1 MYTLTNNIIAIK
13 VAAQGAELQ
22 SIYHIQNNLEY
33 MWSGNPA
40 YWGKKSPVLFPIV
53 GELKD
58 KKYRYQGNE
67 YQLSRHGFA
76 REMEFAVTAQTKTSI
91 TFSIKSSNKTLDK
104 YPFQFS
110 FSIKYSLQENILS
123 ITYIVENKDNK
134 KMFFSVGGHPAF
146 KVPLM
151 NGTAFDDYYL
161 LLEQT
166 ENVGRYPITP
176 DGLIDRTPTPLIT
189 NTNKIPLT
197 KNLFSKDALVFK
209 ELQSK
214 TISIVSDK
222 TIHGLKV
229 SFEGFPYMGI
239 WSTKGADFVCIE
251 PWCGIA
257 DTVDATGK
265 LEEKEGIQSLN
276 PGEVFNRTFIIE
288 VF

>member
-1 MYTLTNNIIAIK
+1 
-13 VAAQGAELQ
+13 
-22 SIYHIQNNLEY
+22 

-166 ENVGRYPITP
+166 ENV
-176 DGLIDRTPTPLIT
+176 
-189 NTNKIPLT
+189 
-197 KNLFSKDALVFK
+197 
-209 ELQSK
+209 
-214 TISIVSDK
+214 
-222 TIHGLKV
+222 
-229 SFEGFPYMGI
+229 
-239 WSTKGADFVCIE
+239 
-251 PWCGIA
+251 
-257 DTVDATGK
+257 
-265 LEEKEGIQSLN
+265 
-276 PGEVFNRTFIIE
+276 
-288 VF
+288 